1 MRNSLQWWKVIS
13 SSEDLLKF
21 FQGKQIS
28 NKFVFQDSSAERKRR
43 AEQALAEKI
52 EKARI
57 QEEEKAKEVKLAHKS
72 AEKISKDLAK
82 LREEMKKRYK
92 LMKKQGKVWDIR
104 WKF

>member
-1 MRNSLQWWKVIS
+1 MIS
-13 SSEDLLKF
+13 SSEDLSKF
-21 FQGKQIS
+21 FQGKQT
-28 NKFVFQDSSAERKRR
+28 NNTPVFQDSSAERKRR

-52 EKARI
+52 ERARI

>member
-1 MRNSLQWWKVIS
+1 MSTINSCLH
-13 SSEDLLKF
+13 
-21 FQGKQIS
+21 
-28 NKFVFQDSSAERKRR
+28 DSSAERKRR

-57 QEEEKAKEVKLAHKS
+57 QEDKKAKEAKLAHQS

-104 WKF
+104 